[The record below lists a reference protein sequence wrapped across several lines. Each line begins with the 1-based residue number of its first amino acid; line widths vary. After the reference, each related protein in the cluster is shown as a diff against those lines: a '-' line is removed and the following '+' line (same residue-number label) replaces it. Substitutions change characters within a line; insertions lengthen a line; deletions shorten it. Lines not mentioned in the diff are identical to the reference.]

1 MRNIHIRANGEANSF
16 ALLEEGMTMP
26 GEVLANGH
34 FTVDRQEEL
43 VAYAA
48 NLLTGRFP
56 IAPNNAKWELRSLD
70 EPNRLTLVSY
80 TNNQPIWLLVLTVHR
95 PIAIPGLGVCEAVEY
110 EARL

>member
-1 MRNIHIRANGEANSF
+1 MRNRNILVRANGEANSF

-34 FTVDRQEEL
+34 FTVDQQEGL

-95 PIAIPGLGVCEAVEY
+95 PIAIPGLGVCHAS
-110 EARL
+110 